1 MSAEKSRNEATSAV
15 EDLFEPGETVVAVL
29 PFTQVPRLKGATR
42 YGIRQRARRYRPLVL
57 TNRRLFV
64 LETGRTPRPRGVIT
78 QFRHADVDV
87 VQYTPPRTFGL
98 RTLVLDLA
106 GTGEVP
112 FIVGR
117 LELDDADV
125 LVATLGSADAR

>member
-1 MSAEKSRNEATSAV
+1 MSADKSRDEVISAV

-29 PFTQVPRLKGATR
+29 PFTQVPKLKGATR
-42 YGIRQRARRYRPLVL
+42 YGMRQKSRRYRPLVL

-64 LETGRTPRPRGVIT
+64 LETGRTPRPRGLIA
-78 QFRHADVDV
+78 QYRHPGVAV
-87 VQYTPPRTFGL
+87 VEYSPPRSFGL

-117 LELDDADV
+117 LELADADV
-125 LVATLGSADAR
+125 LVATLGPPRGR

>member
-15 EDLFEPGETVVAVL
+15 EELFEPGESVIAVL

-42 YGIRQRARRYRPLVL
+42 YGIRQRTRRYRPLVL

-64 LETGRTPRPRGVIT
+64 LETGRTPRPRGLIA
-78 QFRHADVDV
+78 QLPHADVDV
-87 VQYTPPRTFGL
+87 VKYTPPRSFGL
-98 RTLVLDLA
+98 RTLVLELA
-106 GTGEVP
+106 GFGDVP

-117 LELDDADV
+117 LERDDADV
-125 LVATLGSADAR
+125 LVATLGHAG